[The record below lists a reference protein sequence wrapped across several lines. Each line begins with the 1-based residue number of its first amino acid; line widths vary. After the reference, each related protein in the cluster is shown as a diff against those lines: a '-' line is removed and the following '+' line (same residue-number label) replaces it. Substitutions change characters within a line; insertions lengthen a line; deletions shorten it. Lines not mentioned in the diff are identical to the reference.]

1 MKSNFLKLVFIV
13 LLIGLQFSC
22 GIKRSLTYRP
32 DISEI
37 ASIDTLRIKH
47 NDSLFTIG
55 KNTLL
60 KNKYGVWELYLE
72 GDALERGLINGSLT
86 RELIHKQEIAFMDK
100 LESLVPST
108 GYQNFL
114 QKMISW
120 FNRKMY
126 LHVPEE
132 YKQEIYGVSRYALE
146 DYNNFAPA
154 YVRMLYLHGAHD
166 IGHAL
171 QDLMLVGCT
180 SFAAWDFKTADGKL
194 LIGRNFDFYAGDAFA
209 EEKIVAFVN
218 PDKGKKFM
226 MYTWGGMIGVVSG
239 MNEAGLTVTI
249 NAGKS
254 KIPLI
259 AKTPISLVAR
269 EILQYASTTTEAIA
283 IAKKRE
289 VFVSESIMIGSA
301 SENKAILIEVS
312 PKNFGVYDVP
322 NSDDLICSNHFQ
334 SDAYQDDSRNT
345 EAILESHSLY
355 RYERMKELLNSSAL
369 LDPKRAS
376 EILRNKEGLKG
387 VNLGL
392 GNEKAINQLLAH
404 HGIIFQPEAR
414 KLWVSANPYQL
425 GAFMAYDL
433 EEVFQKFEKG
443 DQLESVMSFSEI
455 IPADEFVYSKQFQD
469 YELFRKKYNELHSQV
484 ENDEKITDAS
494 FEKLVTLNPDFW
506 KGYALAGNYHY
517 KQKNYKQALIYF
529 KKARNR
535 EVTTLPDLENLD
547 KMIKKSY
554 KKI

>member
-1 MKSNFLKLVFIV
+1 MNSNLLKSV
-13 LLIGLQFSC
+13 LLFLLISFQFSC
-22 GIKRSLTYRP
+22 GIKRSLANKP
-32 DISEI
+32 DISGI
-37 ASIDTLRIKH
+37 ASIDTLRVKH
-47 NDSLFTIG
+47 NDSLFSIG

-100 LESLVPST
+100 LESLVPSSR
-108 GYQNFL
+108 YQNFL
-114 QKMISW
+114 QSMITW

-180 SFAAWDFKTADGKL
+180 SFAAWDSQTVDGKL
-194 LIGRNFDFYAGDAFA
+194 LIGRNFDFYAGDAFS

-218 PDKGKKFM
+218 PDKGQKFM

-269 EILQYASTTTEAIA
+269 EILQYASNTSEAIA

-312 PKNFGVYDVP
+312 PKNLGVYEVP
-322 NSDDLICSNHFQ
+322 SSDQLICSNHFQ
-334 SDAYQDDSRNT
+334 SDAYKDDPRNA
-345 EAILESHSLY
+345 EAILESHTLY
-355 RYERMKELLNSSAL
+355 RYERMKELLNNSEL
-369 LDPKRAS
+369 LDPEQAAQ
-376 EILRNKEGLKG
+376 ILRNKEGLNNVK
-387 VNLGL
+387 LGF

-404 HGIIFQPEAR
+404 HGIIFQPEDR

-433 EEVFQKFEKG
+433 NEVFKKFESG
-443 DQLESVMSFSEI
+443 HQLESVMSFSET
-455 IPADEFVYSKQFQD
+455 IPEDEFIYSKQFQD
-469 YELFRKKYNELHSQV
+469 YERFRKKYNDLYTQV
-484 ENDEKITDAS
+484 GNNINITDSS
-494 FEKLVTLNPDFW
+494 FEDLVKLNSDFW
-506 KGYALAGNYHY
+506 KAYALAGNYYY
-517 KQKNYKQALIYF
+517 KQKNYKQALIHF
-529 KKARNR
+529 KQARKR
-535 EVTTLPDLENLD
+535 EVTTLTDLEYLE
-547 KMIKKSY
+547 KMIKKCY
-554 KKI
+554 KKL

>member
-1 MKSNFLKLVFIV
+1 MKANLLKSFF
-13 LLIGLQFSC
+13 LLILISVQYSC
-22 GIKRSLTYRP
+22 GINRSMADRP
-32 DISEI
+32 DISGI
-37 ASIDTLRIKH
+37 ASIDSLRVKH

-55 KNTLL
+55 RNTLL
-60 KNKYGVWELYLE
+60 KNKYGVWELYVE
-72 GDALERGLINGSLT
+72 GNALERGLVNGSLT

-100 LESLVPST
+100 LESLVPAG

-126 LHVPEE
+126 LHVPQE
-132 YKQEIYGVSRYALE
+132 YKQEIYGVSRYALD

-180 SFAAWDFKTADGKL
+180 SFAAWDSKTEDGNL
-194 LIGRNFDFYAGDAFA
+194 LIGRNFDFYAGDAFS

-218 PDKGKKFM
+218 PDKGHKFM

-239 MNEAGLTVTI
+239 MNEAGITVTI

-269 EILQYASTTTEAIA
+269 EILQYATNTTEAIA

-289 VFVSESIMIGSA
+289 VFVSESIMVGSA

-312 PKNFGVYDVP
+312 PKNFGVFEVS
-322 NSDDLICSNHFQ
+322 NTNELICSNHFQ
-334 SDAYQDDSRNT
+334 SEEYANDSRNA

-355 RYERMKELLNSSAL
+355 RYERMKELLETNNL
-369 LDPKRAS
+369 LNHKKAA
-376 EILRNKEGLKG
+376 EILRNKDGLNG
-387 VNLGL
+387 VKLGL

-404 HGIIFQPEAR
+404 HGIIFKPKEH
-414 KLWVSANPYQL
+414 KVWVSANPYQL

-433 EEVFQKFEKG
+433 DDVFKKFEKG
-443 DQLESVMSFSEI
+443 DQLVSVMDHSET
-455 IPADEFVYSKQFQD
+455 IPEDDFVKTKEFQE
-469 YELFRKKYNELHSQV
+469 YEAFRKKYHLLHENVASNEEIQDSAFTNLIQ
-484 ENDEKITDAS
+484 
-494 FEKLVTLNPDFW
+494 LNPNYW
-506 KGYALAGNYHY
+506 KGYSLAGNYYFKKEQY
-517 KQKNYKQALIYF
+517 KKAIIYF
-529 KKARNR
+529 KQAIRR
-535 EVTTLPDLENLD
+535 EVTTLPETDYLNR
-547 KMIKKSY
+547 MIKKSY
-554 KKI
+554 RKL

>member
-1 MKSNFLKLVFIV
+1 MKSNFLKLVLIV

-22 GIKRSLTYRP
+22 GIKRSLANRP

-37 ASIDTLRIKH
+37 ATIDTLRIKH

-86 RELIHKQEIAFMDK
+86 RELIQKQEIAFMDK

-180 SFAAWDFKTADGKL
+180 SFAAWDSKTADGKL

-283 IAKKRE
+283 IAKNRE

-322 NSDDLICSNHFQ
+322 NSDELICSNHFQ
-334 SDAYQDDSRNT
+334 SDNYQDDSRNT
-345 EAILESHSLY
+345 EAILESHSVY
-355 RYERMKELLNSSAL
+355 RYERMKELLNSSAVL
-369 LDPKRAS
+369 IPKKAA

-387 VNLGL
+387 VSLGL

-433 EEVFQKFEKG
+433 EEVFRKFEKG

-494 FEKLVTLNPDFW
+494 FEKLVILNPDFW
-506 KGYALAGNYHY
+506 KGYALAGNYY
-517 KQKNYKQALIYF
+517 FKQKNYKQALNYF

-535 EVTTLPDLENLD
+535 EVTTLPDLEYLD